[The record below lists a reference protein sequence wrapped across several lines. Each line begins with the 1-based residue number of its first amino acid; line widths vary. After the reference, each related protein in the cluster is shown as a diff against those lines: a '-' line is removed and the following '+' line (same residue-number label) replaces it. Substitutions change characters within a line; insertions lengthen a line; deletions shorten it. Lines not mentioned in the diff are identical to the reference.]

1 MNKENELYHFG
12 VKGQKWG
19 IRRYQNKDGTLTP
32 AGRQRYG
39 DASNVSARNLKKQV
53 KRFRSTGR
61 TDTKTQEELNKVERK
76 LKTTKEYKRLDN
88 ANKTIQ
94 ELNDYV
100 KTINPRA
107 KFVLTNDQVREY
119 NKILQDYTNK
129 AKEYVYENK
138 ERFAAATL
146 QDLGYENT
154 KRGRDW
160 LIKNDFI
167 SW

>member
-61 TDTKTQEELNKVERK
+61 TDTKTQEELNKVEK
-76 LKTTKEYKRLDN
+76 SLKSTKEYKKLDN
-88 ANKTIQ
+88 ANKIISD
-94 ELNDYV
+94 LNDYV
-100 KTINPRA
+100 KTLNPKGKLA
-107 KFVLTNDQVREY
+107 LTKDQYDEY
-119 NKILQDYTNK
+119 NRIMDSYQKK
-129 AKEYVYENK
+129 AKEYLYKNQEGL
-138 ERFAAATL
+138 AAATL